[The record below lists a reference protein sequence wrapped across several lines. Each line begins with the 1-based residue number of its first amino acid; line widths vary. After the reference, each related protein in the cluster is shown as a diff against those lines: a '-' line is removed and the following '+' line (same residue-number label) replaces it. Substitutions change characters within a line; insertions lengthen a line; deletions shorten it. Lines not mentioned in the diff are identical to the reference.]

1 MKKSIVVFIFTV
13 CLLAGMTQTQAQTS
27 STKPK
32 TLDIVFGE
40 MKSYT
45 HPTKWFSIK
54 VPDNWKVGDLSKD
67 DEVIVNMDDPTENGS
82 AVVRV
87 WNQQKQMTQNE
98 LGEFLKTFLEMMI
111 PVSEFPNF
119 KMNKAEPQTNGS
131 VKIGFTYDAIIEKVS
146 YPMICDAFILQKGN
160 RAALLVFILPA
171 EQYADKKASAYKMI
185 NSLSLN

>member
-1 MKKSIVVFIFTV
+1 MKKSIIVFIFAV

-32 TLDIVFGE
+32 TLDVVFGE

-45 HPTKWFSIK
+45 HPTKWFSIN
-54 VPDNWKVGDLSKD
+54 VPDNWRVGDLSKD
-67 DEVIVNMDDPTENGS
+67 DEVIVNLDDPTENGS

-87 WNQQKQMTQNE
+87 WNEHKQMTQNE
-98 LGEFLKTFLEMMI
+98 LGEFLKTFLERMI
-111 PVSEFPNF
+111 PVTEFPNF

-131 VKIGFTYDAIIEKVS
+131 IKIGFTYDAIIEKEN

-160 RAALLVFILPA
+160 RAAFLVFILPA